1 MKKLVIAVLAL
12 AAAGAVAAFWY
23 ARIDRAPPPFR
34 VLASGTVQAAASV
47 QVGSPLSGQIKEIYA
62 DFNSRVKKGQV
73 LARLD
78 REPFEQKRNLARVE
92 LDNAREQ
99 RRAPAV
105 LKQRESQLRQAE
117 EELER
122 TYIRAPADGT
132 VILRNAAA
140 GQTVAGGPQ
149 GPVLFSIAQ
158 DLHEVQIVAL
168 IADQDAARLA
178 PGMPVD
184 FTVDAFPRRRFSGEI
199 RQVRNSRLLIAAP
212 NPDLALLP
220 GMTAHVRIVAGA
232 AK

>member
-1 MKKLVIAVLAL
+1 LKKLVIAALAL
-12 AAAGAVAAFWY
+12 AAAGAAAAFWH
-23 ARIDRAPPPFR
+23 ARIDRAPPPAT
-34 VLASGTVQAAASV
+34 VLANGTVQAAASL

-62 DFNSRVKKGQV
+62 DFNSRVKKGQL

-78 REPFEQKRNLARVE
+78 PDPFEQKRNLARVE

-105 LKQRESQLRQAE
+105 LKQRESQLREAE
-117 EELER
+117 AELER
-122 TYIRAPADGT
+122 TFIRAPADGT
-132 VILRNAAA
+132 VILRNADV
-140 GQTVAGGPQ
+140 GQAIAGGPR

-158 DLHEVQIVAL
+158 DLHEVQVVAP
-168 IADQDAARLA
+168 IAEPDAARLA

-184 FTVDAFPRRRFSGEI
+184 FTVDAFPRRRFGGEI
-199 RQVRNSRLLIAAP
+199 RQVRNSRVLIAAP